1 MDMIKKNVGNAEF
14 TFVLN
19 SRSNRSG
26 FVHECELFC
35 GYKKIAQDKAQYY
48 NRTWEA
54 YRYQT
59 VMLCAVNKAI
69 QAAKA
74 DIIDEQKRINGWRQL
89 SKSRKEAVKK
99 IIDENDGI
107 KVLRELYEQVK
118 NAHYGTEDERE
129 RLEALDCML
138 AVLELLKMA

>member
-1 MDMIKKNVGNAEF
+1 MDIIKKNVGNAEF

-48 NRTWEA
+48 NRTWER

-59 VMLCAVNKAI
+59 VMLHAVNNAI
-69 QAAKA
+69 NDARE
-74 DIIDEQKRINGWRQL
+74 DIIDEQKRLNGWKQL
-89 SKSRKEAVKK
+89 SKNRKEAVEK

-118 NAHYGTEDERE
+118 NAGYGTEAERE
-129 RLEALDCML
+129 ELEALDCML

>member
-35 GYKKIAQDKAQYY
+35 GYKKISSSKAQYY

-59 VMLCAVNKAI
+59 VMLNAVYHAI
-69 QAAKA
+69 DDARA
-74 DIIDEQKRINGWRQL
+74 DIIDEQKRLNGWNKLTNNR
-89 SKSRKEAVKK
+89 RAYIKK
-99 IIDENDGI
+99 IMDDNDGI